1 MDEKVN
7 FEPWTFDCFVCL
19 LLARTSQ
26 FCISPT
32 VGAFIDIKLY
42 ISGISFSFG
51 NKSKLIEKF
60 IMQIMFD
67 PTFLKLSL
75 FFCIGY
81 WSRVA
86 AD

>member
-7 FEPWTFDCFVCL
+7 FELWTFNCFVCL

-26 FCISPT
+26 FCIGPT

-42 ISGISFSFG
+42 ISGIFFSFG

-67 PTFLKLSL
+67 PTFL
-75 FFCIGY
+75 
-81 WSRVA
+81 
-86 AD
+86 